1 MKLLPVGQASLAFTN
16 TCLQATPVIAG
27 AAIAAAAYAGKLS
40 IEVFQK
46 WKTAPPRLRQ
56 FYKVSL
62 ASACTDSFEVHSAEI
77 MIYDSSIRGS
87 TG

>member
-1 MKLLPVGQASLAFTN
+1 MVSQDFQPALLTRPVKKLKSLT
-16 TCLQATPVIAG
+16 TDTQATPVIAG

-56 FYKVSL
+56 FYKVSCVL
-62 ASACTDSFEVHSAEI
+62 RMAAFVLDL
-77 MIYDSSIRGS
+77 
-87 TG
+87 

>member
-1 MKLLPVGQASLAFTN
+1 M
-16 TCLQATPVIAG
+16 QATPVIAG

-56 FYKVSL
+56 FYKVSWRD
-62 ASACTDSFEVHSAEI
+62 ASPTPGI
-77 MIYDSSIRGS
+77 
-87 TG
+87 

>member
-1 MKLLPVGQASLAFTN
+1 MVSQATFTSLLAWPLENAKPSSMD
-16 TCLQATPVIAG
+16 LQATPVIAG

-56 FYKVSL
+56 FYKVS
-62 ASACTDSFEVHSAEI
+62 SVC
-77 MIYDSSIRGS
+77 
-87 TG
+87 